1 MLEDRD
7 EVAKNT
13 LQNPE
18 LKVEGLPTIEQARG
32 MEAIMPWGIGAL
44 MVRGMMHL

>member
-1 MLEDRD
+1 MTS
-7 EVAKNT
+7 ANM
-13 LQNPE
+13 
-18 LKVEGLPTIEQARG
+18 ARG